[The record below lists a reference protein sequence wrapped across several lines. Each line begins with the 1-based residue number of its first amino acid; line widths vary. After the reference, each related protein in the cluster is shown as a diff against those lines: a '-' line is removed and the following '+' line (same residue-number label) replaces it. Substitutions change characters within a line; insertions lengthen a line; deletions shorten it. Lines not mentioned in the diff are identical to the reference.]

1 MAAIV
6 GDSTE
11 PIPNPSSKERVFLG
25 TLRNLRPDAVAS
37 NESSSQSRFP
47 RLRSAMKGYHKQLS
61 SHLRKKATVPSK
73 SLGFPRRSTLS
84 VPWSRLAVFEA
95 VFMSVVTLIV
105 LFLGV
110 LLDYVGNDSS
120 TSGRACSTAGC
131 RQSLK
136 LLEDARDHNRCV
148 LEPS

>member
-1 MAAIV
+1 MAAIG
-6 GDSTE
+6 GDSSE
-11 PIPNPSSKERVFLG
+11 PLSKPSSKARAFLG
-25 TLRNLRPDAVAS
+25 TLRNLRADAVTS

-61 SHLRKKATVPSK
+61 SHLLKKATVSSK
-73 SLGFPRRSTLS
+73 SLQFPRRSKLR
-84 VPWSRLAVFEA
+84 VPWSRVAVFEA

-110 LLDYVGNDSS
+110 LLDYVGYDSS
-120 TSGRACSTAGC
+120 TSGKACSTAGC

-148 LEPS
+148 